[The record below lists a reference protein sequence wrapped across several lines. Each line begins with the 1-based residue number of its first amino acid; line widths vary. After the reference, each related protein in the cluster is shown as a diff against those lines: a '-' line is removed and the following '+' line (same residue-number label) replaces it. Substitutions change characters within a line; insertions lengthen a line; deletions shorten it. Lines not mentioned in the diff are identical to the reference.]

1 MQDTNPAFMENAKSQ
16 KLKVPT
22 NRNRDCQ
29 ESPRMGQCPS
39 KRCHGRCHHCNTNEV
54 LPEDAAGSRTN
65 RSHKSSP
72 SRGPLRSQS
81 RSTNCGLPNSTTSSS
96 NQRQVL
102 WRVNECPSGQSLNTR
117 IIKVANFKPTSK
129 TEESNALRL
138 DRAKESEGYVNQ
150 ICRECA
156 RRRVKAFTHDEEI
169 AILTTRTRT
178 AQSTATHKSKDS
190 SSQNDGVA
198 IAKTNELALAASSAN
213 KKDKAEE
220 KHMR

>member
-1 MQDTNPAFMENAKSQ
+1 MHSQYYLFEFVRQELEEPTGECGATHGRNEESITSHAKQGTRRPDVQDTNPAFMENAKSQ

-117 IIKVANFKPTSK
+117 IIKVANFKPTSI
-129 TEESNALRL
+129 TGESNALRV
-138 DRAKESEGYVNQ
+138 EP
-150 ICRECA
+150 
-156 RRRVKAFTHDEEI
+156 RRVKD
-169 AILTTRTRT
+169 
-178 AQSTATHKSKDS
+178 
-190 SSQNDGVA
+190 
-198 IAKTNELALAASSAN
+198 
-213 KKDKAEE
+213 
-220 KHMR
+220 M